1 VTSHA
6 LWYLSRGTGVVSL
19 GLLTIVVVLGVLTH
33 GNVRAPVL
41 PRFVVS
47 TLHRNAALMAVG
59 FLGVHILTAVAD
71 PYAPIR
77 LLDAVVPFVSAYR
90 PVWLGLGALALDL
103 LAAIVV
109 TSLLR
114 RRIGLRSW
122 RAVHLLAYAA
132 WPVALVHG
140 LGTGTDTRQSWML
153 LFTVASVAAVVV
165 AVLWRSV
172 GVVADPSGRRIAMAG
187 AALLAPL
194 ALVVWLRAGP
204 LAPGWAARAGT
215 PGVASTPAAAV
226 APRGDGA
233 ARGDDARQTQQAG
246 DNDDDGHEGGDD

>member
-1 VTSHA
+1 MTGHA

-19 GLLTIVVVLGVLTH
+19 GLLTIVVVLGVLTR

-77 LLDAVVPFVSAYR
+77 LVDAVVPFISAYR

-103 LAAIVV
+103 LAAIVL

-114 RRIGLRSW
+114 RRIGPRSW

-153 LFTVASVAAVVV
+153 TLTLASVAAVVV
-165 AVLWRSV
+165 AVLWRAV
-172 GVVADPSGRRIAMAG
+172 GAGATASGRRVAVAG

-194 ALVVWLRAGP
+194 ALVAWLRAGP
-204 LAPGWAARAGT
+204 LAPGWAGRAGT
-215 PGVASTPAAAV
+215 PGVAGTHAAAV
-226 APRGDGA
+226 APRGDDA
-233 ARGDDARQTQQAG
+233 ARGDDRGQAQHDG
-246 DNDDDGHEGGDD
+246 ANDNDGHDTGDD